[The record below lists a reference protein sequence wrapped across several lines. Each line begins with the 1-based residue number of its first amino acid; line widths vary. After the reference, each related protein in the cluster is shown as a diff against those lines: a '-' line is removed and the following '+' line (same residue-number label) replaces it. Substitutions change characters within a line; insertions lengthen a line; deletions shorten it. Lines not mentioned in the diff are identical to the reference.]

1 MARRDTIV
9 GIGLTPEIVDRF
21 VRESLGVS
29 VRSKKPVIVTKAD
42 QTLLSKNMKAATA
55 GFFSAF
61 GRHVQGKVV
70 KAFQTESDPTGGKKW
85 KKLSRLALQKRAE
98 QQDEYNA
105 QFQRQGLRG
114 VRKKV
119 PTGKNAKP
127 LYLTGK
133 LFEVASGKRLGNL
146 SGGLGRQRAGK
157 YGKPHNIQLTIY
169 AGYRYGG
176 PVQFGTYIW
185 SLEGEKVRHMETF
198 THTFKNV
205 LPDGTVVEG
214 DSFTVPARP
223 YIPKFSNQFLSG
235 FIRSN
240 VNPRYRKA
248 FIASEQGTK
257 TIVEYAV
264 TRVRDF

>member
-29 VRSKKPVIVTKAD
+29 VRSKKPVVITKAD

-61 GRHVQGKVV
+61 GKHVQGKVV
-70 KAFQTESDPTGGKKW
+70 RAFQTESDPSGGKKW
-85 KKLSRLALQKRAE
+85 KKLSRYAIAKRAE
-98 QQDEYNA
+98 LQGQYT
-105 QFQRQGLRG
+105 RQYADRG
-114 VRKKV
+114 FKGREKKV
-119 PTGKNAKP
+119 LTPAKP

-146 SGGLGRQRAGK
+146 SGGLGRQRAGS
-157 YGKPHNIQLTIY
+157 YGKDKIQLTIY
-169 AGYRYGG
+169 AGYRQGG

-185 SLEGEKVRHMETF
+185 SLEGEKTKHMESYI
-198 THTFKNV
+198 HTFNNV
-205 LPDGTVVEG
+205 RGDGTVDEG
-214 DSFTVPARP
+214 VKALVPARP
-223 YIPKFSNQFLSG
+223 YVPKFSNQFLAS

-240 VNPRYRKA
+240 VNSRYRKA
-248 FIASEQGTK
+248 FIASEKGTRS
-257 TIVEYAV
+257 IVDYAV
-264 TRVRDF
+264 VRVRDF

>member
-9 GIGLTPEIVDRF
+9 GIGFTPEITDRF
-21 VRESLGVS
+21 IRETLGVS
-29 VRSKKPVIVTKAD
+29 IRSKKPVIVKKAD
-42 QTLLSKNMKAATA
+42 QTLLSQNMRAATV

-61 GRHVQGKVV
+61 GQHVQGKVV

-85 KKLSRLALQKRAE
+85 KKLSREALKQRKL
-98 QQDEYNA
+98 QQDEYEA
-105 QFQRQGLRG
+105 QYQRQGLRG

-119 PTGKNAKP
+119 LTGKNAKP

-214 DSFTVPARP
+214 ERFTVPARP
-223 YIPKFSNQFLSG
+223 YIPKFSNQFLAA

-248 FIASEQGTK
+248 FRASEQGTK
-257 TIVEYAV
+257 AIVEYASV
-264 TRVRDF
+264 RVRDF